1 MPCGAENVHPVP
13 LQGQGQDTAR
23 LCAVSDHAD
32 AVAAA
37 HLCNLPIG
45 QNLPRHIAGN
55 GADHRLGVGTEQSL
69 QTPDG
74 LAVVLG
80 DLQQAVR
87 HLSGTDKRSDRAI
100 DRVML
105 QVAEDHMVTR
115 FQHTLNRHIQRMG
128 AV

>member
-45 QNLPRHIAGN
+45 QNLPVTLLAM
-55 GADHRLGVGTEQSL
+55 V
-69 QTPDG
+69 QTTA
-74 LAVVLG
+74 LVLG
-80 DLQQAVR
+80 RNSPCKRRMVSLSFSETSSRLYVTFRHGQA
-87 HLSGTDKRSDRAI
+87 
-100 DRVML
+100 
-105 QVAEDHMVTR
+105 
-115 FQHTLNRHIQRMG
+115 QR
-128 AV
+128 